1 VRLCQFHNGRIGLV
15 QGETVR
21 DVTACLEQLP
31 PQRYPYAHGDALI
44 AALPHLAPLLP
55 QLAVDA
61 AAIPLSQVRL
71 ASPVANP
78 SKIIGAPVNYRRHLE
93 EVRADP
99 ALHHRQQ
106 IEEIERIGLFL
117 KATSSLIGP
126 AEAIR
131 IRHPE
136 RRTDHEVELAVIIG
150 TECDRVSR
158 EAALRCV
165 AGYCIGLDITVRG
178 PEERSLRK
186 SLDTYTVLGPWMV
199 TAEELGDP
207 SDLALSLAVDGE
219 VRQSARTSELILDV
233 PALIAFATS
242 FYRLLPGDVIL
253 TGTPAGVGPLVAGN
267 RLRATIERIGSMT
280 VPVTAG

>member
-1 VRLCQFHNGRIGLV
+1 MRLCQFQNRRIGLV
-15 QGETVR
+15 QGDTVR
-21 DVTACLEQLP
+21 DVTACLEELR

-44 AALPHLAPLLP
+44 AALPRLAPLLP
-55 QLAVDA
+55 QLAAQA
-61 AAIPLSQVRL
+61 AAIPLAQVQL
-71 ASPVANP
+71 TSPVANP

-106 IEEIERIGLFL
+106 IEEIQRIGLFL

-126 AEAIR
+126 DQPIR

-150 TECDRVSR
+150 TECDRVSPQD
-158 EAALRCV
+158 ALGCV

-199 TAEELGDP
+199 TADELGDP

-233 PALIAFATS
+233 PALIALATS

-267 RLRATIERIGSMT
+267 HLRATIERIGSMT
-280 VPVTAG
+280 VAVTAG

>member
-1 VRLCQFHNGRIGLV
+1 VRLCQFRERRIGLV
-15 QGETVR
+15 QGESVR
-21 DVTACLEQLP
+21 DVTACLEELSP
-31 PQRYPYAHGDALI
+31 PRYPFPPGDALI
-44 AALPHLAPLLP
+44 AALPQLASLLP
-55 QLAVDA
+55 ELAA
-61 AAIPLSQVRL
+61 RSPPMPLSQVQL

-78 SKIIGAPVNYRRHLE
+78 SKIIGAPVNYRRHLQ

-106 IEEIERIGLFL
+106 IEEIHRAGLFL

-126 AEAIR
+126 DRPIR

-136 RRTDHEVELAVIIG
+136 RRTDHEVELAVVIG

-158 EAALRCV
+158 TDALRCV

-186 SLDTYTVLGPWMV
+186 SVDTYTVLGPWMV
-199 TAEELGDP
+199 TADELGDP
-207 SDLALSLAVDGE
+207 ADLALSLTVDGE
-219 VRQSARTSELILDV
+219 LRQSARTSELILDV
-233 PALIAFATS
+233 AALIELAS
-242 FYRLLPGDVIL
+242 SYYRLWPGDVIL

-267 RLRATIERIGSMT
+267 RLVASIEHIGSMT
-280 VPVTAG
+280 VAVAAA